1 MKILIL
7 HKIDYAKMLYHNG
20 IDHDAHNVVYVGTA
34 EKLKSVP
41 LGLRCRKVVREDRG
55 NRICES
61 VLEALKASLGEGDD
75 GTRPFDRIIS
85 LSEYELL
92 AAAELRDALGV
103 PGPSLADA
111 RLVRDKVAMK
121 KAVTA
126 AGIDAPRFTSLVTV
140 RNGDAAL
147 GWTGRTVLKPTHGAG
162 SEDVVIFDSATSA
175 IAALDDR
182 STGVAAVDGERPNYD
197 AYELEEFVAGPI
209 LHFDGLVRDGVVE
222 VACGS
227 HYIGTCQ
234 RYNENE
240 PLGSY
245 QIDLDAERI
254 AWIQRVIEAVRIRVG
269 AFHLEAIESERGLVF
284 LEIGNRT
291 GGAGVTQATSLA
303 WGVDLQEL
311 ELRLL
316 VDECH
321 IDLCQLGRQGKYYGW
336 YVVPG
341 HRYRQGRWSRS
352 DAFEQ
357 FRNDARV
364 VEWHERDPNAAFDDS
379 PDYDLPSVPYG
390 GIVGAQ
396 RSEHVRDYIA
406 GLFASLEWQPAGE
419 STPDRR
425 RNTVR

>member
-20 IDHDAHNVVYVGTA
+20 IDHDLHDVVYVGTA

-41 LGLRCRKVVREDRG
+41 PDLRCRRVVREDSASG
-55 NRICES
+55 ICQS
-61 VLEALKASLGEGDD
+61 VLEALKASPGEGDD
-75 GTRPFDRIIS
+75 DTRPFDRIIS

-103 PGPSLADA
+103 HGPSLSDA

-126 AGIDAPRFTSLVTV
+126 MGIDAPRFISLATL
-140 RNGDAAL
+140 RSGNASL
-147 GWTGRTVLKPTHGAG
+147 EWTGRTVLKPTHGAG
-162 SEDVVIFDSATSA
+162 SEDVVIFENASSAMAA
-175 IAALDDR
+175 IDGHC
-182 STGVAAVDGERPNYD
+182 TGVAAIDGERPNYD
-197 AYELEEFVAGPI
+197 AYELEEFVGGPI
-209 LHFDGLVRDGVVE
+209 VHFDGLVRDGVVE
-222 VACGS
+222 AACGS
-227 HYIGTCQ
+227 RYIGTCQ

-245 QIDLDAERI
+245 QIDLGAERL

-284 LEIGNRT
+284 LEIGNRI

-321 IDLCQLGRQGKYYGW
+321 FDLRQIARQGKYCGW

-341 HRYRQGRWSRS
+341 HRYRQGRWSESGAFEQLRS
-352 DAFEQ
+352 DA
-357 FRNDARV
+357 RV
-364 VEWHERDPNAAFDDS
+364 IEWHERDPDAAFDDS

-396 RSEHVRDYIA
+396 RSEDVRDYIS
-406 GLFASLEWQPAGE
+406 GLFASLAWHPAA
-419 STPDRR
+419 
-425 RNTVR
+425 